1 MFRIACA
8 SLFAVLTALPAPSA
22 LAAGYPEKSI
32 RLLIPFSPGGGT
44 DLLSRAIQ
52 PSLEKALGVGVI
64 IDNRVG
70 AGGTIGVTLAAR
82 AAPDGYTFLVTSASY
97 TFAPGLYKKDLP
109 YDAINDFKPLTMLT
123 QQPTILAVHP
133 SMPVTSVKE
142 LIALARQ
149 RPKEIFHGHAGVG
162 SNLHMTSELFKYM
175 AKIKMTPVPYKGG
188 GPVVVALITGEIQ
201 VSMVGILG
209 SKPFR
214 QSGQIRALAVTTKQR
229 SPAVP
234 DLPTIA
240 ESGVPGYDKGAWTGM
255 FAPARVPEPIIA
267 QVYQAMAKVLKDPEA
282 VKRLAGDGLVAVAST
297 PKDFTAF
304 IHSEIKEWNKLIGEM
319 KL

>member
-1 MFRIACA
+1 MFRIACV
-8 SLFAVLTALPAPSA
+8 SLFAALTTLPAPSA

-32 RLLIPFSPGGGT
+32 RILIPFSPGGGT

-52 PSLEKALGVGVI
+52 PSLEKALGVGII

-82 AAPDGYTFLVTSASY
+82 AAPDGYTLLVTSASY

-109 YDAINDFKPLTMLT
+109 YDAIKDFKPLTMLA
-123 QQPTILAVHP
+123 QQPVILGVHP

-149 RPKEIFHGHAGVG
+149 RPKEIFHGHAGIG
-162 SNLHMTSELFKYM
+162 SNLHMTTELFKYM
-175 AKIKMTPVPYKGG
+175 AKIKMTAVPYKGG
-188 GPVVVALITGEIQ
+188 GPTLIALITGEIQ
-201 VSMVGILG
+201 VSMMGILS

-214 QSGQIRALAVTTKQR
+214 RSGQVRALAVTTKQR

-234 DLPTIA
+234 DLPTID

-255 FAPARVPEPIIA
+255 FAQAAVPEPIIA
-267 QVYQAMAKVLKDPEA
+267 HVYQAMVKVLKDPEA
-282 VKRLAGDGLVAVAST
+282 VRRLADDGMVAVANT

-304 IHSEIKEWNKLIGEM
+304 IHSEIKEWNKLIQ
-319 KL
+319 